1 MNEFEQKG
9 KNFLSGEIHQRLHYY
24 VMYCVF
30 CPTTCV
36 VCVQAPLQQ
45 GGLSSPLVCKGT
57 RQHTHG
63 ADAREDDE
71 WTTGHEE
78 RTREKMKEILE
89 QLWRDFCF
97 EQNIESGPICMADVA
112 DFFDYVELMTDTF
125 ADDGK

>member
-1 MNEFEQKG
+1 MNEIIQKGNVSYMNEFVQKG
-9 KNFLSGEIHQRLHYY
+9 NIFLSGEFHQQLHYY

-45 GGLSSPLVCKGT
+45 GGSNPPLVCKGT

-78 RTREKMKEILE
+78 RTREK
-89 QLWRDFCF
+89 
-97 EQNIESGPICMADVA
+97 
-112 DFFDYVELMTDTF
+112 
-125 ADDGK
+125 

>member
-1 MNEFEQKG
+1 
-9 KNFLSGEIHQRLHYY
+9 
-24 VMYCVF
+24 MYCVF

-45 GGLSSPLVCKGT
+45 GGLNPPLVCKGT
-57 RQHTHG
+57 RRHTHG

-71 WTTGHEE
+71 LTTGHERKDKE
-78 RTREKMKEILE
+78 KKMKEMLE